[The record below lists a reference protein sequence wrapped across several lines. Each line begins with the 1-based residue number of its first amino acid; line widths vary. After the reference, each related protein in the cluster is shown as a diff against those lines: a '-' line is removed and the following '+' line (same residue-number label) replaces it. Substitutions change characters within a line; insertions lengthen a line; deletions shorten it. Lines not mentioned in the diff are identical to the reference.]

1 MAQGKMYTKKK
12 KMKSKLGKLKLV
24 RDVLDAV
31 GLDLSM
37 ECRAKILYALTV
49 NHNQKR
55 KLASEKI
62 PVTEFL
68 FGNDLKF
75 LSATDSSS
83 KLGFSMTTPRGRK
96 YFPSH
101 TQKWSVE

>member
-1 MAQGKMYTKKK
+1 M
-12 KMKSKLGKLKLV
+12 
-24 RDVLDAV
+24 DAV
-31 GLDLSM
+31 GLELSM

-68 FGNDLKF
+68 FGNDQKSF
-75 LSATDSSS
+75 LSATD
-83 KLGFSMTTPRGRK
+83 
-96 YFPSH
+96 
-101 TQKWSVE
+101 